1 MYFEARAVMTASKRV
16 AVLAGLMCVSAMG
29 QKFYPDD
36 PLSAEPKP
44 HDASNAISRKVSDY
58 YDFFVQT
65 FATQGEKHPPGS
77 YIPAQGVDTL
87 GEPLEGAWYA
97 KRHYYRPMTIEE
109 LVRGPGNDA
118 APAAEGQWTVVKA
131 KSEGVTP
138 GFEIV
143 DSNKRRFVMKF
154 DPRRNPEIATAPDIL
169 VSKFFHA
176 LGYHVPQNYIVEFT
190 ADKLSLAENVT
201 LIDPAG
207 KTKPMTRRDLIE
219 LLLSTPNPRSLH
231 FRASASLYL
240 DGKPMGPF
248 RYHGM
253 RKDDP
258 NDIYPHEHRRE
269 LRGLAVFCAW
279 FNHDDSRAINT
290 QDMLVNGDGKS
301 YLRHHLID
309 FGSTLGSASYGPNS
323 PRSGFEYVFE
333 WDPVVKNFASLGFH
347 VPWWAKAK
355 YPKLKA
361 VGVFESAVFDPER
374 WIPEYPNPAFLN
386 MLPDDAFWAAKQVMA
401 FTDEQIHAIVRTG
414 GYSDSRV
421 VDYITKCLIERRD
434 KIGKAYFRPV
444 LPVDRFRIEKGALKF
459 DDLGVLHGMVP
470 DRQYQVQ
477 WSVFDNPSSQKK
489 TIPGATTLAI
499 PAANA
504 EYLAADIHGGDPT
517 RAVTVYL
524 RRRGGED
531 QVVGIDRTWRK

>member
-1 MYFEARAVMTASKRV
+1 MMRKANVAAILVAAVFTLDAS
-16 AVLAGLMCVSAMG
+16 G

-36 PLSAEPKP
+36 PLSVEPP
-44 HDASNAISRKVSDY
+44 PRDASKAVGRKVSDY
-58 YDFFVQT
+58 YDFAVQT
-65 FATQGEKHPPGS
+65 FATRGERHPPGS

-87 GEPLEGAWYA
+87 GEPREGAWYT
-97 KRHYYRPMTIEE
+97 KRHYYRPMSIEE
-109 LVRGPGNDA
+109 LVRGPGNGAGPSD
-118 APAAEGQWTVVKA
+118 EGLWTVVKA

-143 DSNKRRFVMKF
+143 DEQKRRYVLKF
-154 DPRRNPEIATAPDIL
+154 DPRRYPEIATAPDVL

-190 ADKLSLAENVT
+190 PDRLSLADNVT
-201 LIDPAG
+201 YLDDKG
-207 KTKPMTRRDLIE
+207 KVKRMTRRGLIE
-219 LLLSTPNPRSLH
+219 LLLNTPSPRELH

-240 DGKPMGPF
+240 DGKPLGPF
-248 RYHGM
+248 RYYGM
-253 RKDDP
+253 RSDDP

-279 FNHDDSRAINT
+279 LNHDDSRSINT
-290 QDMLVNGDGKS
+290 QDMLVTRGQPF
-301 YLRHHLID
+301 YVRHHLID

-323 PRSGFEYVFE
+323 PRSGSEYVFE
-333 WDPVVKNFASLGFH
+333 WMPAVKNFASLGFH

-361 VGVFESAVFDPER
+361 AGIFESEVFDPER
-374 WIPEYPNPAFLN
+374 WVPEYPNPAFLN

-414 GYSDSRV
+414 RYSDSRV

-434 KIGKAYFRPV
+434 KIGAAYFRPV
-444 LPVDRFRIEKGALKF
+444 FPADRFRIERGELKF
-459 DDLGVLHGMVP
+459 DDLGVLHGLVKA
-470 DRQYQVQ
+470 RQYHVQ
-477 WSVFDNPSSQKK
+477 WSVFDNNAFRKTPIPNATSHIIPSV
-489 TIPGATTLAI
+489 
-499 PAANA
+499 NA

-524 RRRGGED
+524 RRRGGSD